1 MPFQS
6 KRQMRKFFAME
17 RAGELPKGTAREWAH
32 HTPNIKKLPE
42 RIGDETKEGSDHMN
56 AITLLA
62 THAADDAMV
71 EKLASDTQITPDL
84 VRHLANRADM
94 TPAAFVKLAYAN
106 PTQYVEFLK
115 LSSGAATLTPA
126 MVKKAA
132 GGTGLLSGLLQR
144 MRTGAGKAG
153 EAWKAARGQ
162 ESKLKGAYAGPSEIM
177 PKGSTATP
185 IDKSLGGV
193 DGNAFDRLMG
203 RGPLGGSRLGR
214 NAQAV
219 GGGLGVAGGG
229 LGAASA
235 MGGGGKAPGPQEAA
249 VNTQIGGAAAANQP
263 GVAPA
268 QTNGPAA
275 NPAAQ
280 GGAGGGAGGM
290 STPAKALL
298 AAGGLGVGAMGAGAL
313 MRRKKKKEVT
323 AKDLAID
330 VMRHAIIKKAS
341 AEFRKEAADT
351 LCRYLDTVAG
361 KMSLEKA
368 ACVRTLQAAVSQGK
382 DLSHAIKL
390 AYPHLNG
397 EQRGILG
404 SKLVKAACQAKQ
416 AADKPFFKGKVTGR
430 EEADV
435 KMKDG
440 AVKRMKQMSG
450 CN

>member
-1 MPFQS
+1 MPFKS
-6 KRQMRKFFAME
+6 KAQQRWMFAAE
-17 RAGELPKGTAREWAH
+17 SRGELPKGTAREWAH

-84 VRHLANRADM
+84 VRHLAGRADM

-115 LSSGAATLTPA
+115 LSSGATKLTPEL
-126 MVKKAA
+126 VKKAA

-144 MRTGAGKAG
+144 MRGAAGKAG
-153 EAWKAARGQ
+153 EAYKAARGQ
-162 ESKLKGAYAGPSEIM
+162 ESKLTGAYAGPSEIM
-177 PKGSTATP
+177 PKGVKPTDV
-185 IDKSLGGV
+185 DKALGGV
-193 DGNAFDRLMG
+193 AGNGFDRLMG

-214 NAQAV
+214 NTQAV
-219 GGGLGVAGGG
+219 VGGTGVAGGG
-229 LGAASA
+229 LLAASSA
-235 MGGGGKAPGPQEAA
+235 GGGKAPGPQEAA

-280 GGAGGGAGGM
+280 GGAGGAGGGM

-341 AEFRKEAADT
+341 AEFRKEAADV

-450 CN
+450 AC

>member
-1 MPFQS
+1 MPFKS
-6 KRQMRKFFAME
+6 KAQQRWMFAAE
-17 RAGELPKGTAREWAH
+17 SRGELPKGTAKDWAH

-42 RIGDETKEGSDHMN
+42 RIGDDTKEGSDHMN

-71 EKLASDTQITPDL
+71 EKLASDTQITPEL
-84 VRHLANRADM
+84 VRHLADKVNM
-94 TPAAFVKLAYAN
+94 TPSAFVKLAYSN

-115 LSSGAATLTPA
+115 VTSGAAKLTPD

-132 GGTGLLSGLLQR
+132 GGTGLLSTVLQR
-144 MRTGAGKAG
+144 MRSGAGKVG
-153 EAWKAARGQ
+153 EAYKAARGQ

-177 PKGSTATP
+177 PKGETATAV
-185 IDKSLGGV
+185 DKALGGV
-193 DGNAFDRLMG
+193 NGNAFDRLMG

-214 NAQAV
+214 NVQAA
-219 GGGLGVAGGG
+219 GGAAGVGLGGAGVA
-229 LGAASA
+229 SQ
-235 MGGGGKAPGPQEAA
+235 MGGGKQPPAAGPQESA

-280 GGAGGGAGGM
+280 GGAGGGLG
-290 STPAKALL
+290 TPGKALL
-298 AAGGLGVGAMGAGAL
+298 AAGGLGLGAMGAGAL

-323 AKDLAID
+323 AKDLALD
-330 VMRHAIIKKAS
+330 VMRYAAEKKA
-341 AEFRKEAADT
+341 AELFRKEAADT

-368 ACVRTLQAAVSQGK
+368 ACVRTLQAAVSQGRP
-382 DLSHAIKL
+382 LSHAIKM

-397 EQRGILG
+397 EQRGILAT
-404 SKLVKAACQAKQ
+404 KLVKAAAHSKR
-416 AADKPFFKGKVTGR
+416 AGDKPFFKGKVTGR

-435 KMKDG
+435 KMSNG
-440 AVKRMKQMSG
+440 AVKKMKQMSG
-450 CN
+450 CS